1 MIKKMIEYGQSCSL
15 FLGDGTKK
23 SEVLLGFF
31 QHPLLIKN
39 FITLS
44 V

>member
-23 SEVLLGFF
+23 SEVLGFF
-31 QHPLLIKN
+31 QLPLLIKN